1 MSQGWIS
8 KENVTREAVEGFLS
22 NYGRAFY
29 KISDPNDIEVQ
40 KRPIR
45 LERRGETIP
54 RSISSSD
61 GKLEVVPFRRGE
73 DIMSLSWIKWPDQY
87 STWLSHLSLLPNTYR
102 MGSMWLWSYQQL
114 FIDLAVLYT
123 IAEPSLIFCTIA
135 ILYQIQVSVSSI
147 LLKIFGAH
155 SVRIPL

>member
-73 DIMSLSWIKWPDQY
+73 DIMSLSWIK
-87 STWLSHLSLLPNTYR
+87 
-102 MGSMWLWSYQQL
+102 
-114 FIDLAVLYT
+114 
-123 IAEPSLIFCTIA
+123 
-135 ILYQIQVSVSSI
+135 
-147 LLKIFGAH
+147 
-155 SVRIPL
+155 